1 MAWQLQ
7 EAKNKFSEVVQRATS
22 EGPQEVT
29 VRGKRTVVVVSAE
42 EYDKLAGTG
51 EPKQSFVEFLLS
63 GPAWDDELVE
73 LINDRPKWKSRDIE
87 F

>member
-7 EAKNKFSEVVQRATS
+7 EAKNKFSEVVQKATS

-29 VRGKRTVVVVSAE
+29 VRGKRAVVVVSAE
-42 EYDKLAGTG
+42 EYDKLAG
-51 EPKQSFVEFLLS
+51 EPKSFKEFLLS
-63 GPAWDDELVE
+63 GPKWDDELVE
-73 LINDRPKWKSRDIE
+73 LINDRKPWPSRDIE

>member
-7 EAKNKFSEVVQRATS
+7 NAKNRFSEVVQRAAS

-29 VRGKRTVVVVSAE
+29 VRGKRAVVIVAADQ
-42 EYDKLAGTG
+42 YDRMV
-51 EPKQSFVEFLLS
+51 EPKQSFIDFLLS
-63 GPAWDDELVE
+63 GPSWDDELVE
-73 LINDRPKWKSRDIE
+73 AINDRPKWPGRDIE

>member
-7 EAKNKFSEVVQRATS
+7 VAKNRLSEVVQKAMS

-29 VRGKRTVVVVSAE
+29 LRGKRAVVVVAAE
-42 EYDKLAGTG
+42 EYDRLAG
-51 EPKQSFVEFLLS
+51 PKESFKEFLLS
-63 GPAWDDELVE
+63 GPPWDDELVE
-73 LINDRPKWKSRDIE
+73 LINDRRPWKSRDIE

>member
-7 EAKNKFSEVVQRATS
+7 EAKNKFSEVVQKATR

-29 VRGKRTVVVVSAE
+29 VRGKRTVVIVSVE
-42 EYDKLAGTG
+42 EYDKLAKRQ
-51 EPKQSFVEFLLS
+51 PSFVEHLLS

-73 LINDRPKWKSRDIE
+73 AINDRPKWPPRPDVE

>member
-7 EAKNKFSEVVQRATS
+7 DAKNRFSEVVQRAAS

-29 VRGKRTVVVVSAE
+29 VRGKRAVVIVAADQ
-42 EYDKLAGTG
+42 YDRMV
-51 EPKQSFVEFLLS
+51 EPKQSFIDFLLS
-63 GPAWDDELVE
+63 GPPWDDELVE
-73 LINDRPKWKSRDIE
+73 AINDRPKWPGRDIE

>member
-7 EAKNKFSEVVQRATS
+7 EAKNKFSEVVQKATS

-29 VRGKRTVVVVSAE
+29 VRGKRAVVVVSAE
-42 EYDKLAGTG
+42 EYDKLAG